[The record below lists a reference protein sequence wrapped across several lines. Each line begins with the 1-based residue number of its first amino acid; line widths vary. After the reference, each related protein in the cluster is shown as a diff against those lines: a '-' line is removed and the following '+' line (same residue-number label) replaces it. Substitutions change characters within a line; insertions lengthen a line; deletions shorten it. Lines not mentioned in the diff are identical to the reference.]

1 MATTSGVYLLLQGT
15 DTTLSGMQY
24 IRELTYATDLDA
36 LRYVDCNSGVHYFY
50 AGLSG
55 SNSIG
60 SLTSGYIPYA
70 ASSTT
75 LDDSIMYQYGSGL
88 IADNNSVVVNGD
100 LILDP
105 SDYTSSNGMVV
116 KGPDNPQYQLR
127 DGSDVTFLTMGYDR
141 SDAGEIAF
149 LGKNE
154 YTFLKWDHGTSVLT
168 FYGDSANLLIGGSE
182 QDVYSTKWQDYG
194 ATTISGWDNFSE
206 FDSNPN
212 FCGNNSVKYKTIG
225 KLVFIRYALAGEGNE
240 EPTGFT
246 LPYTSEDDNIF
257 NVGTAGYNDGGT
269 GTFAGTPVLRIEEGS
284 DKVIL
289 SRWDDTYTVSTTDGL
304 VYASGEYKW
313 LCGNFWYQRQ

>member
-36 LRYVDCNSGVHYFY
+36 LRYVDCNSEVHYFY

-55 SNSIG
+55 SNSIS

-70 ASSTT
+70 VSSTT

-88 IADNNSVVVNGD
+88 IEDNTSLVINGD

-105 SDYTSSNGMVV
+105 SNYTSSNGMVV
-116 KGPDNPQYQLR
+116 RGPDNPQYQLR
-127 DGSDVTFLTMGYDR
+127 DGSNDTVLTMGYDR
-141 SDAGEIAF
+141 SDGSEIAF
-149 LGKNE
+149 LGKND
-154 YTFLKWDHGTSVLT
+154 YTFLEWDYNTSLLT
-168 FYGDSANLLIGGSE
+168 FYGDSASLLIGGSE
-182 QDVYSTKWQDYG
+182 NDIYSENWQEYS
-194 ATTISGWDNFSE
+194 ATVSGWDNFSNIGG
-206 FDSNPN
+206 NPN
-212 FCGNNSVKYKTIG
+212 FCGNNAVKYKTIG

-240 EPTGFT
+240 EPTEFT

-257 NVGTAGYNDGGT
+257 NVGTAGYDT
-269 GTFAGTPVLRIEEGS
+269 GAITGTPVLRIEEGS

-289 SRWDDTYTVSTTDGL
+289 SRWDDTYTVSTTTGL
-304 VYASGEYKW
+304 VYASGDYKW